1 MVPTPARRRYS
12 SRIVGTVSGR
22 EVAPTPAMLRDTNN
36 SSYGTYNAS
45 SHRMPIRTP
54 RRGGEP
60 YTPHDPIPPET
71 TPAASII
78 PTEEVIEVAPVGWL
92 AEREELQEEL
102 KRVYGALK
110 ALEEHSAED
119 RKLLARMRDRELNNT
134 MESSRVGQQLEQY
147 IVQLEGE
154 VRALQAIPCSEQP
167 VEEDAHVKEAECGS
181 DYIVGAALILLALV
195 EAISS
200 RVDARLQ
207 VYSIEA
213 NEKVYRLTTTLKE
226 VREAC
231 EELCGQKE
239 AIVKELEEALRDKEE
254 NALALADSLATLA
267 SSREEFTRFTEQQA
281 KKELVLLDRSA
292 DSQSAM
298 SSARSMASQ
307 AYDLKWPE
315 GAAVLHLKHQQQQPM
330 AGLEGRLI
338 EGCIREG
345 KEGRL

>member
-1 MVPTPARRRYS
+1 MEPIMHLPIVCLFGLQGEAANHAVVTGVIGDIRYHHAAGSVHHYSPGGIS
-12 SRIVGTVSGR
+12 STHATFLVAIVVIIISLTGFYV
-22 EVAPTPAMLRDTNN
+22 
-36 SSYGTYNAS
+36 Y
-45 SHRMPIRTP
+45 
-54 RRGGEP
+54 
-60 YTPHDPIPPET
+60 YTAPHDPIPPET

-213 NEKVYRLTTTLKE
+213 NEKVLLE
-226 VREAC
+226 VSTICR
-231 EELCGQKE
+231 
-239 AIVKELEEALRDKEE
+239 IVYI
-254 NALALADSLATLA
+254 
-267 SSREEFTRFTEQQA
+267 
-281 KKELVLLDRSA
+281 V
-292 DSQSAM
+292 
-298 SSARSMASQ
+298 
-307 AYDLKWPE
+307 
-315 GAAVLHLKHQQQQPM
+315 
-330 AGLEGRLI
+330 GL
-338 EGCIREG
+338 
-345 KEGRL
+345 